1 MSLSGMSYAFGG
13 HGLFPETLREM
24 KDPERWPTVMKLT
37 YGAVVP
43 TYFGAFY
50 TKVFHPSPSF
60 SI

>member
-1 MSLSGMSYAFGG
+1 MSYAFGG